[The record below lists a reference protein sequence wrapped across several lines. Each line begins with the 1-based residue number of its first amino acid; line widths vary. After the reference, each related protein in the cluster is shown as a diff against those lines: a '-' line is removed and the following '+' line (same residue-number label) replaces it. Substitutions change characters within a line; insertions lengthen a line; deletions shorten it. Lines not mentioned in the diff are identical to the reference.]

1 MVMKKTATIINAVI
15 SGIVVFMISTFL
27 AGGAIGENYTD
38 KTFVAPEFFLIA
50 VIWGFGAL
58 LGAMHLWKN
67 SIYLFVVAVIL
78 MWLSIPLGIRF
89 ARYFAPIFT

>member
-1 MVMKKTATIINAVI
+1 MKKTATIINAVI
-15 SGIVVFMISTFL
+15 SGIFVFMISTFF

-50 VIWGFGAL
+50 VIWGVGVL
-58 LGAMHLWKN
+58 LGAMHLWKK
-67 SIYLFVVAVIL
+67 SIYLFVVSIIL

-89 ARYFAPIFT
+89 ARYVASVFA